1 MAPNQ
6 PVKPYDNPALS
17 KKEEVAQMFDTISG
31 RYDFLNRFLSLGIDK
46 LWRLR
51 LIKMLRQQ
59 KPNSVLDIA
68 TGTAD
73 LAILSAR
80 HAKKVVG
87 VDISEGML
95 AMGREKVEKRAL
107 GNIITLQYGDSENLQ
122 FADNS
127 FDAITVAFGVRN
139 FENLEKG
146 LTEMCRV
153 LKPGG
158 MVYVLEF
165 SRPRKFP
172 VKQAYLFYFNNVLPR
187 WGKVLSKDSAAYTY
201 LPQSV
206 KAFPDG
212 EDFITIL
219 KKCGFVETNF
229 KFLSNGIAAL
239 YTATKK

>member
-1 MAPNQ
+1 MADNHT
-6 PVKPYDNPALS
+6 VKPYDNPEMS
-17 KKEEVAQMFDTISG
+17 KKEEVALMFDTISG
-31 RYDFLNRFLSLGIDK
+31 RYDFMNRFLSLGIDK

-51 LIKMLRQQ
+51 LLKQLRKQ
-59 KPNSVLDIA
+59 KPDTVLDIA

-73 LAILSAR
+73 LAILISK
-80 HAKKVVG
+80 HAQKVIG
-87 VDISEGML
+87 ADISEGML
-95 AMGREKVEKRAL
+95 AVGREKVAKRRIT
-107 GNIITLQYGDSENLQ
+107 NVTLQYGDSENLP
-122 FADNS
+122 FADNT

-139 FENLEKG
+139 YENLEKG
-146 LTEMCRV
+146 LTDMLRV

-172 VKQAYLFYFNNVLPR
+172 VKQAYFFYFNNVLPR
-187 WGKVLSKDSAAYTY
+187 WGKVLSKDTSAYSY

-212 EDFITIL
+212 EDFTAIL
-219 KKCGFVETNF
+219 EKCGFTETNF